1 MERSWKTTAW
11 EQAFTDSEIE
21 SETEYDGPH
30 DSSRTDSSL
39 DHALSSLSLC
49 GEGGRQ
55 GYDSV
60 QPEDDPVFCFEEA
73 FLQEGG
79 SHVEEADWQCS
90 ICLEEIPL
98 ANVAI
103 IKGCEHHY
111 CIGCIVNW
119 CLLCENKGVKA
130 TCPKCKGTFTF
141 LKTHRLLNGALSDQL
156 VEESLTLLK
165 RATWLDTA
173 NPYKHVISGPE
184 DNSEDDYMVDDE
196 DYYFSPAAGKARVVL
211 GNRRWGENGIVR
223 AGHLRAKI
231 YNTAGTSSS
240 RPIKCKG
247 KKALSSM
254 QGASG
259 SPQGTLTKSETIPPS
274 TSPAAQPK
282 GKGKDAALPS
292 TPPESAGFGRR
303 AKRSA
308 KRAALEA

>member
-1 MERSWKTTAW
+1 MERSWKTSAW
-11 EQAFTDSEIE
+11 EEAFSDSEIE
-21 SETEYDGPH
+21 SEWDYEGPN
-30 DSSRTDSSL
+30 DSSRPDSRI

-49 GEGGRQ
+49 SEGGRQ
-55 GYDSV
+55 GYDTS
-60 QPEDDPVFCFEEA
+60 QLETDPVFCFEEA
-73 FLQEGG
+73 SLQEGA
-79 SHVEEADWQCS
+79 SLPDEADWQCS

-119 CLLCENKGVKA
+119 CLLCDNKGVKA
-130 TCPKCKGTFTF
+130 TCPKCKGSFTF
-141 LKTHRLLNGALSDQL
+141 LRTHRLLNGALSDQL

-165 RATWLDTA
+165 RATWLDTT

-184 DNSEDDYMVDDE
+184 ENSEDDYLVDDE

-211 GNRRWGENGIVR
+211 GNRRWGENGFVR

-231 YNTAGTSSS
+231 YNTTGTSSS
-240 RPIKCKG
+240 RPIKSKG

-254 QGASG
+254 HGASG
-259 SPQGTLTKSETIPPS
+259 SPQGSLTKSETISPS
-274 TSPAAQPK
+274 TSPAAHPK
-282 GKGKDAALPS
+282 GKGKDAAIPS